1 MSQRDLLELHGEE
14 NIPAGGVLIIPNRL
28 SFQDLLHLEKYF
40 QGRKVAYL
48 FDREFTYDPPLRG
61 RIEKSG
67 TAIIEFSSNEEA
79 KDSFKKVLHQHLG
92 EDGLAIF
99 VPGIV
104 KVNPAQ
110 IMTVPSAVLRFLT
123 SSGAPVLPLFIDHPE
138 ETCLRVESRS
148 DIERVVFSFGS
159 LLQREAAN
167 LANYT
172 ENFLIASETAFS
184 ARPILKSHLAWEI
197 LKGLKRC
204 GKSAEIFDGNDDSS
218 LPYDRL
224 LAAAMVLS
232 RAIRKATQKKR
243 VAIILPPGKAG
254 ILANLG
260 VLFAGKVPVNLNFT
274 AGERAIKSCI
284 EQANLDCFISAQRFM
299 KRCSSFPWP
308 EDGKMML
315 LDRILPGWKVQI
327 GLCYALSKLLPTP
340 MLARILGIPR
350 EGGHEEAVLLFT
362 SGSSG
367 DPKGVV
373 LSHRNLLANVNQ
385 FGARI
390 DLHPYDKVL
399 GCLPLFHSFGCAVT
413 MWYPLLEGISVVT
426 YPNPLDTG
434 KLAELIEQHSVRL
447 LLATPTFLRGYL
459 RKATKEQLAPLKL
472 VITGAEKLPPAI
484 AEAFE
489 ERFGKCVL
497 EGYGLTETS
506 PVTNVNLPDVGEAN
520 DPCCPVLPNHRFG
533 SVGLLI
539 PGMAVRITDP
549 DTQEP
554 LPLHHRGIIW
564 FRGANVFEG
573 YLDQPEKTRDV
584 IKNGW
589 FRTGDLGRLDEDG
602 FLYIEG
608 RLSRFSKIGGEM
620 VPHETVENLINQ
632 AMRHSEDE
640 RVIAVTGVPDEAKG
654 EALVLLSTDP
664 DADINQLRSRL
675 TEEGIPALWIPKKVI
690 FVEKIP
696 ILASGKLDIKACEE
710 IARNDRS

>member
-1 MSQRDLLELHGEE
+1 
-14 NIPAGGVLIIPNRL
+14 
-28 SFQDLLHLEKYF
+28 
-40 QGRKVAYL
+40 
-48 FDREFTYDPPLRG
+48 
-61 RIEKSG
+61 
-67 TAIIEFSSNEEA
+67 
-79 KDSFKKVLHQHLG
+79 
-92 EDGLAIF
+92 
-99 VPGIV
+99 
-104 KVNPAQ
+104 
-110 IMTVPSAVLRFLT
+110 
-123 SSGAPVLPLFIDHPE
+123 
-138 ETCLRVESRS
+138 
-148 DIERVVFSFGS
+148 
-159 LLQREAAN
+159 
-167 LANYT
+167 
-172 ENFLIASETAFS
+172 
-184 ARPILKSHLAWEI
+184 
-197 LKGLKRC
+197 
-204 GKSAEIFDGNDDSS
+204 
-218 LPYDRL
+218 
-224 LAAAMVLS
+224 
-232 RAIRKATQKKR
+232 
-243 VAIILPPGKAG
+243 
-254 ILANLG
+254 
-260 VLFAGKVPVNLNFT
+260 
-274 AGERAIKSCI
+274 
-284 EQANLDCFISAQRFM
+284 
-299 KRCSSFPWP
+299 
-308 EDGKMML
+308 MML
-315 LDRILPGWKVQI
+315 LDRMLPGWKVQI
-327 GLCYALSKLLPTP
+327 GLCYALSKILPAS

-497 EGYGLTETS
+497 EGYGLTETA
-506 PVTNVNLPDVGEAN
+506 PVTNVNLPDVDGAN

-539 PGMAVRITDP
+539 PGIAVRITDP

-554 LPLHHRGIIW
+554 LPLHQRGIIW

-573 YLDQPEKTRDV
+573 YLEQPEKTRDV

-620 VPHETVENLINQ
+620 VPHETVEDLINQ
-632 AMRHSEDE
+632 AMKHSEDE

-654 EALVLLSTDP
+654 EALVLLSADP
-664 DADINQLRSRL
+664 DTDINELRSRL
-675 TEEGIPALWIPKKVI
+675 TEEGIPTLWIPKKVI
-690 FVEKIP
+690 SVEKIP

-710 IARNDRS
+710 IARNDGIQ